1 MYFEFEKKSDNSL
14 STKIRYVSMGVI
26 TLILLAGL
34 SLRSIIPSIEN
45 DLLTRV
51 SQTLLE
57 NDIDNVLVSV
67 SGRDI
72 TLEGLVSET
81 EQNKVIELATAIK
94 GVRKVTAHFTSST
107 MNKKKPTSVK
117 NNSRAKG

>member
-34 SLRSIIPSIEN
+34 SLRSIIPSIEK

-51 SQTLLE
+51 SQSLLE
-57 NDIDNVLVSV
+57 NNIDNVLVSV

-72 TLEGLVSET
+72 TLEGLVSEA
-81 EQNKVIELATAIK
+81 EQNEIIQLATTIK
-94 GVRKVTAHFTSST
+94 GVRKVNARFTSST
-107 MNKKKPTSVK
+107 MKKKKSKPI
-117 NNSRAKG
+117 NNSKTKG